1 MYKRF
6 LYSSIIFTIIDL
18 LWIKYYMG
26 GKYEIM
32 VNEIQGSNM
41 IVDKKIAGCAYLVLC
56 FALNYFVIPYVTEND
71 CRVWT
76 HSFIFGLVLYA
87 TYDFTCGAV
96 FHKWD
101 KKLMIIDILWGGI
114 VFVLTNY
121 LTNKLV

>member
-6 LYSSIIFTIIDL
+6 IYSSLIFTIIDL

-26 GKYEIM
+26 GKYEVM
-32 VNEIQGSNM
+32 VNQIQGSDM
-41 IVDKKIAGCAYLVLC
+41 IVNTKIAACAYLVLC
-56 FALNYFVIPYVTEND
+56 FALNYFVIPYVTKND
-71 CRVWT
+71 CRLWT

-87 TYDFTCGAV
+87 VYDFTCGAV

-101 KKLMIIDILWGGI
+101 KKLMIIDILWGGL